1 MIRSLALFIVGGMCG
16 AALNEF
22 GRPRMPPDSLM
33 GIVVLSD
40 GTVKSGA
47 ITADDCARLAELAYD
62 GKVFFPPESNEE
74 STYAMAVTCAPEP
87 LIKRAFGR
95 RHTP

>member
-22 GRPRMPPDSLM
+22 GRPRMPPDSLLA
-33 GIVVLSD
+33 VVVWSD
-40 GTVKSGA
+40 GTAKSGA

-62 GKVFFPPESNEE
+62 GKVFRPPDDNDET
-74 STYAMAVTCAPEP
+74 TYAMGFTCAPEP
-87 LIKRAFGR
+87 LVRKSFGR